1 VSDTAQVELRSGRVQ
16 APGHRRLTK
25 HLMKRGAAVNRQNA
39 DGQTALHF
47 CLGLGHSE
55 LGDYLLAKG
64 ADDSVANT
72 HGLTPFEGL
81 RP

>member
-1 VSDTAQVELRSGRVQ
+1 MLMAACTG
-16 APGHRRLTK
+16 GHRRLTK

-64 ADDSVANT
+64 ADDSVAGAYT
-72 HGLTPFEGL
+72 RSRQSST
-81 RP
+81 